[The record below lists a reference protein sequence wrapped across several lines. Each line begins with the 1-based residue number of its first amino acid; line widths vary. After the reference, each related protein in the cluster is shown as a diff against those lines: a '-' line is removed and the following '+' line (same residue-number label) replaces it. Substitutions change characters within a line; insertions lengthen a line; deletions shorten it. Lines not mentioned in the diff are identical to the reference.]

1 MKEQITITLSKET
14 IKYLHH
20 KQAEKIIKTGKNVS
34 ISEIID
40 GLLGGIDNE

>member
-1 MKEQITITLSKET
+1 MKEQITITLNKET
-14 IKYLHH
+14 IKFLHH

-40 GLLGGIDNE
+40 GLLGGIIHE